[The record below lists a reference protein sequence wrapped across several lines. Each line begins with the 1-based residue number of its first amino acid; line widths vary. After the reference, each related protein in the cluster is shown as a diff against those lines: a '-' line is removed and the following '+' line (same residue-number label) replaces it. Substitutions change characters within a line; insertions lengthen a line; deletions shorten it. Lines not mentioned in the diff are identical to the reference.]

1 MLDLFTSIN
10 FNLVSLSAPATM
22 NNNDWKSVTQLF
34 KTKISGELGGS
45 PLVQNEIINSTAEI
59 LNEDNLINIYV
70 KNPVLVSKMG
80 DYKNLIQECVREVLQ
95 QNFDLKFSVGK
106 SSVKVVDN
114 SDLPMFTGFASDTAQ
129 HTNSLDSLIKKSNL
143 RKEFTMENFIR
154 SGSNDLAYAAARSVS
169 DSPGTQFNPFFVYG
183 NSGLGKTHLINAI
196 GIEILKKFPNY
207 KILYTPFETFFNDF
221 LETFNSP
228 NKRATI
234 NKQDFRT
241 KYRSIDVLIIDDI
254 QGISGREGTENEFF
268 NIFNELYRENKQI
281 ILTSDVH
288 PNEFKQLPDRIK
300 SRFNQGL
307 VIDIRSPDYELR
319 FNLIKKKAIEDRIL
333 LENEAIDFI
342 VSNVNRNM
350 RELEGAYARVK
361 IYLQTT
367 KELGSRD
374 SVLKALRDLSGFIKV
389 EENLSPAKIM
399 DLVCAHFKIK
409 KEELK
414 KQDRSKRVAYPR
426 QVCMYLL
433 RKHTDLNFTDIA
445 HLLGRK
451 DHTTIIHGVEKIE
464 SDLSEGVNDI
474 NSHISILKDQIFKK

>member
-1 MLDLFTSIN
+1 
-10 FNLVSLSAPATM
+10 M
-22 NNNDWKSVTQLF
+22 NNEWKSVTQLF
-34 KTKISGELGGS
+34 KTKIAGELGGS

-59 LNEDNLINIYV
+59 LAEDNIINIYV
-70 KNPVLVSKMG
+70 KNPVLVGKMG
-80 DYKNLIQECVREVLQ
+80 EYKPLVQECIKEVFQ
-95 QNFDLKFSVGK
+95 QTFDVKFNVGRNQNPIK
-106 SSVKVVDN
+106 IDN
-114 SDLPMFTGFASDTAQ
+114 GDLPMF
-129 HTNSLDSLIKKSNL
+129 NSYTEDIPTQNLSFENQLKKANL
-143 RKEFTMENFIR
+143 KREFTMESFIR
-154 SGSNDLAYAAARSVS
+154 SGSNDLAYAAGRSVA
-169 DSPGTQFNPFFVYG
+169 DAPGTQFNPFFVYG

-228 NKRATI
+228 TKRATM

-241 KYRSIDVLIIDDI
+241 KYRAIDVLIIDDI

-319 FNLIKKKAIEDRIL
+319 FNLIKKKAVEDRIML
-333 LENEAIDFI
+333 DNEAIDLI

-361 IYLQTT
+361 IYLQT
-367 KELGSRD
+367 SREIGNREN
-374 SVLKALRDLSGFIKV
+374 VHKALRDLAGFVKI
-389 EENLSPAKIM
+389 EENLSPAKII
-399 DLVCAHFKIK
+399 DLVCSHFKIK
-409 KEELK
+409 KDELK

-426 QVCMYLL
+426 QICMYLL
-433 RKHTDLNFTDIA
+433 RKHTDLNFIDIA

-451 DHTTIIHGVEKIE
+451 DHTTIIHGVDKIE
-464 SDLSEGVNDI
+464 EDIKNGTNDI
-474 NSHISILKDQIFKK
+474 NSHISLLKDSIFKKQ

>member
-1 MLDLFTSIN
+1 
-10 FNLVSLSAPATM
+10 M
-22 NNNDWKSVTQLF
+22 NNEWKSVTQLF
-34 KTKISGELGGS
+34 KTKIAGELGGS
-45 PLVQNEIINSTAEI
+45 PIVQNEIINSTAEI
-59 LNEDNLINIYV
+59 LEEDNLINIFV
-70 KNPVLVSKMG
+70 KNPVLVGKMG
-80 DYKNLIQECVREVLQ
+80 EYKPLVQECILEVFQ
-95 QNFDLKFSVGK
+95 KNFDIKFNVGK
-106 SSVKVVDN
+106 VITRNDN
-114 SDLPMFTGFASDTAQ
+114 NDLPMFVSSPREEAVLTTSFDTQ
-129 HTNSLDSLIKKSNL
+129 LKKSNL
-143 RKEFTMENFIR
+143 KKEFSMETFIR
-154 SGSNDLAYAAARSVS
+154 SGSNDLAYAAARSVAE
-169 DSPGTQFNPFFVYG
+169 SPGTQFNPFFVYG
-183 NSGLGKTHLINAI
+183 NSGLGKTHLVNAI

-207 KILYTPFETFFNDF
+207 KILYSPFEAFFNDF
-221 LETFNSP
+221 LETFN
-228 NKRATI
+228 NQTKKATI

-268 NIFNELYRENKQI
+268 NIFNELYKENKQI

-319 FNLIKKKAIEDRIL
+319 FNLIKKKSVEDRIL

-342 VSNVNRNM
+342 VSNVNKNM

-361 IYLQTT
+361 LFLQTSKSVGN
-367 KELGSRD
+367 KEN
-374 SVLKALRDLSGFIKV
+374 VHKALRDLADFVKI
-389 EENLSPAKIM
+389 EENLSPVKII

-409 KEELK
+409 KEEIK

-433 RKHTDLNFTDIA
+433 RKHTDLNFIDIA

-451 DHTTIIHGVEKIE
+451 DHTTIIHGVDKIE
-464 SDLSEGVNDI
+464 EDIKNGSNDI
-474 NSHISILKDQIFKK
+474 NSHLSTLKDLIFKK

>member
-1 MLDLFTSIN
+1 
-10 FNLVSLSAPATM
+10 M
-22 NNNDWKSVTQLF
+22 NNNEWKSVTQLF

-59 LNEDNLINIYV
+59 LTEDNLINIYV
-70 KNPVLVSKMG
+70 KNPVLVGKMG
-80 DYKNLIQECVREVLQ
+80 DYKPLVEECIREVFQ
-95 QNFDLKFSVGK
+95 QSFDIKFNVGK
-106 SSVKVVDN
+106 IQSKTETG
-114 SDLPMFTGFASDTAQ
+114 DLPMFHSFPSEQST
-129 HTNSLDSLIKKSNL
+129 TNQNLDSLIKKANL
-143 RKEFTMENFIR
+143 RKEFTMESFIR

-169 DSPGTQFNPFFVYG
+169 DTPGTQFNPFFVYG

-228 NKRATI
+228 TKRATI

-241 KYRSIDVLIIDDI
+241 KYRAIDVLIIDDI

-307 VIDIRSPDYELR
+307 VIDIRNPDYELR
-319 FNLIKKKAIEDRIL
+319 FNLIKRKAVEDRIM
-333 LENEAIDFI
+333 LENDAIDFI

-361 IYLQTT
+361 IFLQT
-367 KELGSRD
+367 SREVGNREN
-374 SVLKALRDLSGFIKV
+374 VLKALRDLSGFIKV
-389 EENLSPAKIM
+389 EENLSPSKII
-399 DLVCAHFKIK
+399 DLVCTHFKIK

-426 QVCMYLL
+426 QICMYLL
-433 RKHTDLNFTDIA
+433 RKHTDLNYTDIA

-464 SDLSEGVNDI
+464 QDLTEGVNDI
-474 NSHISILKDQIFKK
+474 NSHISILKDSIFKR